1 MDRRDRVAAAD
12 DRDAVDVVAAETD
25 VGEAG
30 RPVHVTISIGVA
42 TFPDE
47 RITDPE
53 SFLKLA
59 DANLYKA
66 KADGRNRFRD

>member
-1 MDRRDRVAAAD
+1 MAAHD
-12 DRDAVDVVAAETD
+12 F
-25 VGEAG
+25 GEAG

>member
-1 MDRRDRVAAAD
+1 M
-12 DRDAVDVVAAETD
+12 
-25 VGEAG
+25 
-30 RPVHVTISIGVA
+30 TISIGIA
-42 TFPDE
+42 TYPDE

-53 SFLKLA
+53 SLLKLA